1 MTRLLVIG
9 SLLISSL
16 VLAAWDNGPSQGNR
30 EPETVASVDLQRYT
44 GTWHEL
50 AHLPNRFQEQCVSAV
65 SASYRLRDDGTIE
78 VVNRCRTGDGSMDEA
93 HGLARVVDPVARS
106 KLEVSFVSLFGW
118 HLFWGDYWILY
129 LDPDY
134 RVAVIGTPG
143 RKYAWVLA
151 RAEKLDADSWEA
163 VEAALRQ
170 AGYDPGA
177 LLYASDSGSPRASA
191 RSPSPD

>member
-1 MTRLLVIG
+1 MPRLPIFL
-9 SLLISSL
+9 SLLITSLSFAASDSSPSPG
-16 VLAAWDNGPSQGNR
+16 NG
-30 EPETVASVDLQRYT
+30 EPDTVKTVDLQRYI

-50 AHLPNRFQEQCVSAV
+50 ARLPNWFQEQCVSEV
-65 SASYRLRDDGTIE
+65 SASYRLRQDGKID
-78 VVNRCRTGDGSMDEA
+78 VVNRCRTVDGSLDEA
-93 HGLARVVDPVARS
+93 HGLARVVDPVGRS

-134 RVAVIGTPG
+134 HVAVVGTPN

-151 RAEKLDADSWEA
+151 RATRLDANSWEA
-163 VEAALRQ
+163 IDNALRR

-177 LLYASDSGSPRASA
+177 LLYARDSGRPGNR
-191 RSPSPD
+191 